1 LGNKEKQERRIMRK
15 QENYS
20 FVEKR
25 KLWKNGFNLTLLV
38 LLTFF
43 IIIALNV
50 NVSTQSKELK
60 LDKTEQEQVM
70 KKISEILESNYVY
83 PETAKKMTSHISG
96 KLKKG
101 DYKKITSPNEFAGQ
115 LGKDLREISKDL
127 HIRVG
132 YNPEEVK
139 RMRRREKN
147 KDDPELLELR
157 LKELRRTNFGFNEVK
172 ILSGNIGYLDLRQFA
187 DPKYAG
193 ETAVAA
199 MNFLA
204 NCETLI
210 IDLRN
215 NGGGSAGMIQ
225 LLTSYFYDDDPVHL
239 NTFYWRPSDET
250 QQTWTLPHVPGKKVP
265 DIDIYV
271 LTSNRTFSAAEE
283 FSYNLRNLKR
293 ATLVGKTTRGGAHPG
308 GLMVINDNFLIW
320 VPKGRAI
327 NPVTKTNWEGV
338 GIKPHIEVPQE
349 DALKAA
355 HLKALEKLAAST
367 EDKDDKFRYKWH
379 AESLRA
385 ELNPVTVKQE
395 TLKLYEGK
403 YGPRTITFEN
413 GELFYQR
420 IGRPKYRMIP
430 LSNDLFMFKEIDYF
444 RIKIIKE
451 DGVIKGVM
459 GMYDNGTTDK
469 NLKSKK

>member
-1 LGNKEKQERRIMRK
+1 MEKQKDYGFI
-15 QENYS
+15 
-20 FVEKR
+20 EKR
-25 KLWKNGFNLTLLV
+25 KFWKNRFNPALVV
-38 LLTFF
+38 LLT
-43 IIIALNV
+43 ISIVTALNL
-50 NVSTQSKELK
+50 NGFTQEKELK
-60 LDKTEQEQVM
+60 VSKVEQEQVV
-70 KKISEILESNYVY
+70 KKISEILDANYVY
-83 PETAKKMTSHISG
+83 PETAKKMNSHILG
-96 KLKKG
+96 KLKRG
-101 DYKKITSPNEFAGQ
+101 DYKKITSPGEFADQ

-127 HIRVG
+127 HLRVG
-132 YNPEEVK
+132 YDPEEVV

-147 KDDPELLELR
+147 KDDPELLKLR

-187 DPKYAG
+187 NTKYAG

-204 NCETLI
+204 NCEILI

-283 FSYNLRNLKR
+283 FSYNLKNLKR
-293 ATLVGKTTRGGAHPG
+293 ATLVGETTRGGAHPG

-338 GIKPHIEVPQE
+338 GIKPHIEVSQK
-349 DALKAA
+349 DALKTA
-355 HLKALEKLAAST
+355 HLKAMEKLAAGT
-367 EDKDDKFRYKWH
+367 ENKDDKFRYEWH
-379 AESLRA
+379 AESLKA
-385 ELNPVTVKQE
+385 ELNPVKVKPE

-430 LSNDLFMFKEIDYF
+430 LADDLFMFKEIDYF
-444 RIKIIKE
+444 RIKIIQE
-451 DGVIKGVM
+451 DGEIKGVM
-459 GMYDNGTTDK
+459 GMYDNGATDK
-469 NLKSKK
+469 NLKNK

>member
-1 LGNKEKQERRIMRK
+1 MRK

-20 FVEKR
+20 FIEKS
-25 KLWKNGFNLTLLV
+25 KHWKNGFNLTLLV
-38 LLTFF
+38 LLTSF
-43 IIIALNV
+43 IIIVLNV
-50 NVSTQSKELK
+50 NGFTQAKELK
-60 LDKTEQEQVM
+60 VSQNEQEQVI
-70 KKISEILESNYVY
+70 KKISEILEANYVY
-83 PETAKKMTSHISG
+83 PETAKKMSSHLSE

-132 YNPEEVK
+132 YDPEEVK

-204 NCETLI
+204 NCEILI

-283 FSYNLRNLKR
+283 FSYNLKNLKR

-327 NPVTKTNWEGV
+327 NPITKTNWEGV

-349 DALKAA
+349 DALKTA

-367 EDKDDKFRYKWH
+367 ESKDDKFRYEWH
-379 AESLRA
+379 AESLKA

-395 TLKLYEGK
+395 TLKLYKGK

-430 LSNDLFMFKEIDYF
+430 LSSDLFMFKEIDYF

-451 DGVIKGVM
+451 DGVVKGVM
-459 GMYDNGTTDK
+459 GMYDNGVTDK
-469 NLKSKK
+469 NLKSK

>member
-1 LGNKEKQERRIMRK
+1 MRK
-15 QENYS
+15 QKNCG
-20 FVEKR
+20 FIEKK
-25 KLWKNGFNLTLLV
+25 KLRKNGFTLTLQV
-38 LLTFF
+38 LLTIF

-50 NVSTQSKELK
+50 NGFSQEKELK
-60 LDKTEQEQVM
+60 VNKDEQEQVVN
-70 KKISEILESNYVY
+70 KISKILEDNYVY
-83 PETAKKMTSHISG
+83 PETAKKMSSHLSG

-101 DYKKITSPNEFAGQ
+101 DYKKITSPSEFADQ

-132 YNPEEVK
+132 YDPEAVK
-139 RMRRREKN
+139 RMTRREKN
-147 KDDPELLELR
+147 RDDPELLELR
-157 LKELRRTNFGFNEVK
+157 LKGLRRTNFGFNEVR

-199 MNFLA
+199 MNLLA

-215 NGGGSAGMIQ
+215 NGGGSAEMIQ

-239 NTFYWRPSDET
+239 NTFYWRPGDET
-250 QQTWTLPHVPGKKVP
+250 MQTWTLPHVPGKKIP

-271 LTSNRTFSAAEE
+271 LTSRRTFSAAEE
-283 FSYNLRNLKR
+283 FSYNLKNLKR
-293 ATLVGKTTRGGAHPG
+293 ATLIGETTGGGAHPG
-308 GLMVINDNFLIW
+308 GPMVVNDNFILN

-338 GIKPHIEVPQE
+338 GVKPHIEVPQE
-349 DALKAA
+349 DALTTA
-355 HLKALEKLAAST
+355 HLKALEKLASST
-367 EDKDDKFRYKWH
+367 KDKDDKSRYEWH
-379 AESLRA
+379 AESLKA
-385 ELNPVTVKQE
+385 ELNPVKVKPE
-395 TLKLYEGK
+395 TLRSYAGK

-413 GELFYQR
+413 GELYYQR
-420 IGRPKYRMIP
+420 TGRPKYRMIP
-430 LSNDLFMFKEIDYF
+430 LSNDLFMLKEIGYF

-451 DGVIKGVM
+451 DGVVKGVM
-459 GMYDNGTTDK
+459 GMYDNGRTDK
-469 NLKSKK
+469 NLKSK

>member
-1 LGNKEKQERRIMRK
+1 MKK

-20 FVEKR
+20 FIEKR
-25 KLWKNGFNLTLLV
+25 KLWKNRLNPALVV
-38 LLTFF
+38 LLTIF
-43 IIIALNV
+43 IVIALNL
-50 NVSTQSKELK
+50 NGFTQAKELK
-60 LDKTEQEQVM
+60 VSRDEQEQVI
-70 KKISEILESNYVY
+70 KKINEILEANYVY
-83 PETAKKMTSHISG
+83 PETAKKMSSHLSG

-101 DYKKITSPNEFAGQ
+101 DYKKITSPSEFASQ

-132 YNPEEVK
+132 YDPEEVK
-139 RMRRREKN
+139 RMRRRAKN
-147 KDDPELLELR
+147 RDDPELLELR
-157 LKELRRTNFGFNEVK
+157 LKRLRRTNFGFNEVK

-187 DPKYAG
+187 GPKYAG

-215 NGGGSAGMIQ
+215 NGGGSAEMIQ

-239 NTFYWRPSDET
+239 NTFYWRPNDET
-250 QQTWTLPHVPGKKVP
+250 MQTWTLPHVPGKKIP

-271 LTSNRTFSAAEE
+271 LTSSNTFSAAEE
-283 FSYNLRNLKR
+283 FSYNLKNLKR
-293 ATLVGKTTRGGAHPG
+293 ATLVGETTRGGAHPG
-308 GLMVINDNFLIW
+308 GPMVINDNFIIN

-327 NPVTKTNWEGV
+327 NPVTETNWEGV
-338 GIKPHIEVPQE
+338 GVKPHIEVTQK
-349 DALKAA
+349 DALKTA

-367 EDKDDKFRYKWH
+367 EDKDDKFRYEWYK
-379 AESLRA
+379 ESLKA
-385 ELNPVTVKQE
+385 ELNPVKVKPE
-395 TLKLYEGK
+395 TLQLYEGK

-430 LSNDLFMFKEIDYF
+430 LANDLFMFKEIDYF

-451 DGVIKGVM
+451 DGAVKGVI
-459 GMYDNGTTDK
+459 GMYDNGVTDK
-469 NLKSKK
+469 NLKSK

>member
-1 LGNKEKQERRIMRK
+1 MKK
-15 QENYS
+15 QENYG
-20 FVEKR
+20 FNKKK
-25 KLWKNGFNLTLLV
+25 KLWKKGFILALQISLAI
-38 LLTFF
+38 F

-50 NVSTQSKELK
+50 NGFTQAKELK
-60 LDKTEQEQVM
+60 LDKAEQEEVI
-70 KKISEILESNYVY
+70 KKISKILEDNYVY
-83 PETAKKMTSHISG
+83 PESAKKMSSHLSG

-101 DYKKITSPNEFAGQ
+101 DYKKLTSPGEFADQ

-132 YNPEEVK
+132 YDPEAVE

-147 KDDPELLELR
+147 RDDPELLELR

-172 ILSGNIGYLDLRQFA
+172 ILGGNIGYLDLRQFA

-215 NGGGSAGMIQ
+215 NGGGSAEMIQ

-239 NTFYWRPSDET
+239 NSFYWRPGDET
-250 QQTWTLPHVPGKKVP
+250 MQTWTLPHVPGKKIP

-283 FSYNLRNLKR
+283 FSYNLKNLKR
-293 ATLVGKTTRGGAHPG
+293 ATLVGETTRGGAHPG
-308 GLMVINDNFLIW
+308 GPVVVDDNFIIN

-338 GIKPHIEVPQE
+338 GVKPHIEVPQE
-349 DALKAA
+349 DALTTA
-355 HLKALEKLAAST
+355 HLKALEKLAANT
-367 EDKDDKFRYKWH
+367 KDKNDKFRYEWH
-379 AESLRA
+379 AESLKAKLDPA
-385 ELNPVTVKQE
+385 EVEPE
-395 TLKLYEGK
+395 ILKSYAGK

-413 GELFYQR
+413 GELYYQR
-420 IGRPKYRMIP
+420 TGRPKYRLIP
-430 LSNDLFMFKEIDYF
+430 LSNDLFMLKEIDYF
-444 RIKIIKE
+444 RLKIIKE
-451 DGVIKGVM
+451 GGVVKGVM
-459 GMYDNGTTDK
+459 GMYDDGTTDK
-469 NLKSKK
+469 NLKTK

>member
-1 LGNKEKQERRIMRK
+1 MKK
-15 QENYS
+15 QENYG
-20 FVEKR
+20 FIEKL
-25 KLWKNGFNLTLLV
+25 KLCKNRFNPALVV
-38 LLTFF
+38 LLTIF
-43 IIIALNV
+43 IVIALNL
-50 NVSTQSKELK
+50 NGFTQEKELK
-60 LDKTEQEQVM
+60 VSKDEQEQVIE
-70 KKISEILESNYVY
+70 KVGKILEANYVY
-83 PETAKKMTSHISG
+83 PETAKKMSSHISG

-101 DYKKITSPNEFAGQ
+101 DYKKITSPNEFADQ
-115 LGKDLREISKDL
+115 VGKDLREISKDL

-132 YNPEEVK
+132 YDPEEVK
-139 RMRRREKN
+139 RMRKRAKN

-157 LKELRRTNFGFNEVK
+157 LKRLRRTNFGFNEVK
-172 ILSGNIGYLDLRQFA
+172 ILSGNIGYLDLTQFA

-204 NCETLI
+204 NCEILI

-225 LLTSYFYDDDPVHL
+225 LLTSYFYDDEPVHL

-271 LTSNRTFSAAEE
+271 LTGNRTFSAAEE
-283 FSYNLRNLKR
+283 FSYNLKNLKR
-293 ATLVGKTTRGGAHPG
+293 ATLVGDTTRGGAHPG

-327 NPVTKTNWEGV
+327 NPITKTNWEGV
-338 GIKPHIEVPQE
+338 GVKPHIEVPQK
-349 DALKAA
+349 DALKTA
-355 HLKALEKLAAST
+355 HLKALEKLAAGT
-367 EDKDDKFRYKWH
+367 KDKDDKFRYEWYK
-379 AESLRA
+379 ESLKA
-385 ELNPVTVKQE
+385 ELNPVKVKPE

-430 LSNDLFMFKEIDYF
+430 LADDLFMFKEIDYF

-451 DGVIKGVM
+451 DGTVKGVM
-459 GMYDNGTTDK
+459 GMYDNMVTDK
-469 NLKSKK
+469 NLKEK